1 MNTKAFYKSRKL
13 AYALGTFLA
22 ALVLTLLPTLVDLE
36 PETLDAL
43 ETMLPLVFVTGVAA
57 LFGHTFTDVAH
68 QWKEGVAGKGLEDAA
83 HDLLEALFELLDD
96 KPDAPEQLLAEP
108 PAPEVAREVELGDAA
123 K

>member
-1 MNTKAFYKSRKL
+1 MDPKPFLQSRKL

-57 LFGHTFTDVAH
+57 LFGHTITDVAH

-83 HDLLEALFELLDD
+83 HDLLEALFELLDED
-96 KPDAPEQLLAEP
+96 EPDAPT
-108 PAPEVAREVELGDAA
+108 PEVAKEVELGDAA
-123 K
+123 HS

>member
-1 MNTKAFYKSRKL
+1 MDTKAFYKSRKL

-22 ALVLTLLPTLVDLE
+22 ALVITLLPTFVALE

-43 ETMLPLVFVTGVAA
+43 KTMLPLVFVTGVAA
-57 LFGHTFTDVAH
+57 LFGHTITDVAH

-83 HDLLEALFELLDD
+83 HDLLEALFELLDES
-96 KPDAPEQLLAEP
+96 KPDAPEAP
-108 PAPEVAREVELGDAA
+108 PREVVVGDAA

>member
-22 ALVLTLLPTLVDLE
+22 ALVLTVLPTLVDLE

-96 KPDAPEQLLAEP
+96 EPDAPT
-108 PAPEVAREVELGDAA
+108 PEVAKEVTLGDAA

>member
-1 MNTKAFYKSRKL
+1 MDTKSFYKSRKL

-57 LFGHTFTDVAH
+57 LFGHTFSDVAH
-68 QWKEGVAGKGLEDAA
+68 QWKEGVTAAGMEDAA
-83 HDLLEALFELLDD
+83 HDLLEALFELLDED
-96 KPDAPEQLLAEP
+96 EPDAPT
-108 PAPEVAREVELGDAA
+108 PEVAKEVELGDAA
-123 K
+123 HS

>member
-1 MNTKAFYKSRKL
+1 MSPGAISMDTKAFYKSRKL

-22 ALVLTLLPTLVDLE
+22 ALVLALLPTFADVE

-57 LFGHTFTDVAH
+57 LFGHTITDVAH

-83 HDLLEALFELLDD
+83 HDLLEALFELLDES
-96 KPDAPEQLLAEP
+96 KPDAPEAP
-108 PAPEVAREVELGDAA
+108 PREVVVGDAA

>member
-1 MNTKAFYKSRKL
+1 MDTQPKSFIRSRKL

-22 ALVLTLLPTLVDLE
+22 ALVLALLPTFADVE

-57 LFGHTFTDVAH
+57 LFGHTITDVAH

-83 HDLLEALFELLDD
+83 HDLLEALFELLDES
-96 KPDAPEQLLAEP
+96 KPDAPEAP
-108 PAPEVAREVELGDAA
+108 PREVVVGDAA